1 MDCQKRDLISRVR
14 YTKLHNRYS
23 VHTNITQGGWEGL
36 AKEQNT
42 NCLVTHTRRAET
54 GSRAAGTSLAQRPLT
69 PQVGP
74 GVIDQWIAKS
84 AILYRACAT
93 PSCTTANEA
102 KPNGRPA
109 GKNS

>member
-74 GVIDQWIAKS
+74 GVIDQ
-84 AILYRACAT
+84 
-93 PSCTTANEA
+93 
-102 KPNGRPA
+102 
-109 GKNS
+109 